1 MVGPLRR
8 SGPRCSVPQVQPRSI
23 RPWILVSAVWILPAV
38 LGSLDSLAQQGLAR
52 QPIHYRDV
60 LFSGIDW
67 LLYGLLTPFV
77 IALSRRFPLARPIRL
92 RNVAIH
98 VAFALL
104 FCFAWAGGGTLLKM
118 ALQPNSFDGGS
129 IGQFYVSWVFTTFP
143 FGAGVYFSI
152 VGVEHALRYFAEA
165 RDREAQVARLADQ
178 LSSARLAALQA
189 RLNPHFLFNSLNT
202 VNVLVR
208 DGENAAATRVIEQLS
223 DVLRTTL
230 GRTRDSEVSLDDELA
245 LVRQYL
251 AVEQARFS
259 DRLRPTIDV
268 PPSLLSAAV
277 PSFALQ
283 HLVEN
288 AIRHG
293 IARRSAA
300 GQIAVSARR
309 DGDVLEIEVR
319 DDGGGLTGEPPA
331 PGHGIENTRE
341 RLRTLYGDAATLE
354 LVPAPDQGAIAR
366 LRIPYREILLREA
379 RRDDDR

>member
-1 MVGPLRR
+1 M
-8 SGPRCSVPQVQPRSI
+8 QTRSI
-23 RPWILVSAVWILPAV
+23 RPWILVSTVWILPAI
-38 LGSLDSLAQQGLAR
+38 LGSLDSLAQQGIFG
-52 QPIHYRDV
+52 QPIRYRDV
-60 LFSGIDW
+60 LFSGLDW

-77 IALSRRFPLARPIRL
+77 IALSRRFPLARPTRP
-92 RNVAIH
+92 RNVAVH
-98 VAFALL
+98 VVFSIL

-118 ALQPNSFDGGS
+118 AIQPNSFGGS
-129 IGQFYVSWVFTTFP
+129 IGQFYLSWVFTTFP

-152 VGVEHALRYFAEA
+152 VGVEHALRYFGEA
-165 RDREAQVARLADQ
+165 RDREAQVARLSDQ
-178 LSSARLAALQA
+178 LNGARLAALQA

-208 DGENAAATRVIEQLS
+208 DGENVAATRVIEQLS
-223 DVLRTTL
+223 EVLRTTL
-230 GRTRDSEVSLDDELA
+230 DRTRDSEVSLDDELA
-245 LVRQYL
+245 LLRQYL
-251 AVEQARFS
+251 DVEQARFS

-268 PPSLLSAAV
+268 PPALLSAAV

-288 AIRHG
+288 AVRHG

-300 GQIAVSARR
+300 GRITVSARR
-309 DGDVLEIEVR
+309 DGNVLELSVR
-319 DDGGGLTGEPPA
+319 DDGGGLTGEPPM

-366 LRIPYREILLREA
+366 LRIPYREILLREV
-379 RRDDDR
+379 RRDDQH

>member
-1 MVGPLRR
+1 M
-8 SGPRCSVPQVQPRSI
+8 
-23 RPWILVSAVWILPAV
+23 
-38 LGSLDSLAQQGLAR
+38 AQQGLSGQR
-52 QPIHYRDV
+52 IQYRNV
-60 LFSGIDW
+60 LFGGIDW

-77 IALSRRFPLARPIRL
+77 IALSRRFPLARPTRP
-92 RNVAIH
+92 RNVGIH

-118 ALQPNSFDGGS
+118 ALQPNSFDGS
-129 IGQFYVSWVFTTFP
+129 IGAFYLSWVFTTFP

-152 VGVEHALRYFAEA
+152 VGVEHALRYFGEA

-178 LSSARLAALQA
+178 LSSARLAALEA

-208 DGENAAATRVIEQLS
+208 DGENTHATRVIEQLS
-223 DVLRTTL
+223 EVLRTTL

-245 LVRQYL
+245 LARQYL

-259 DRLRPTIDV
+259 DRLRPVIDV
-268 PPSLLSAAV
+268 PPELLSAAV

-283 HLVEN
+283 HLIEN
-288 AIRHG
+288 AVRHG
-293 IARRSAA
+293 IAQRSDA
-300 GQIAVSARR
+300 GRIEVSARR
-309 DGDVLEIEVR
+309 DGNVLELTVR
-319 DDGGGLTGEPPA
+319 DDGGGLTGAPPA
-331 PGHGIENTRE
+331 SGHGIENTRE

-354 LVPAPDQGAIAR
+354 LVPAPDHGTIAR

-379 RRDDDR
+379 RPDDDQ

>member
-1 MVGPLRR
+1 
-8 SGPRCSVPQVQPRSI
+8 VQTPSI
-23 RPWILVSAVWILPAV
+23 RPPPWIVVSTIWILPAV
-38 LGSLDSLAQQGLAR
+38 LGSLDSLAQQGLFGETIRYR
-52 QPIHYRDV
+52 QV
-60 LFSGIDW
+60 LFNGLDW
-67 LLYGLLTPFV
+67 LLYGVLTPFV
-77 IALSRRFPLARPIRL
+77 IVLSRRFPLAHPIRA

-104 FCFAWAGGGTLLKM
+104 FCLAWAGGGTLLRM
-118 ALQPNSFDGGS
+118 ALLPNSFDGS
-129 IGQFYVSWVFTTFP
+129 IGRFYLSWVFTTFP

-165 RDREAQVARLADQ
+165 RDREAQVSRLSNQ
-178 LSSARLAALQA
+178 LTGARLAALEA

-208 DGENAAATRVIEQLS
+208 DGENVAATRVIEQLS

-230 GRTRDSEVSLDDELA
+230 DRSRASEVSLEDELA
-245 LVRQYL
+245 SLRQYL

-268 PPSLLSAAV
+268 PPELLSAAV

-288 AIRHG
+288 AVRHG

-300 GQIAVSARR
+300 GRIAVSARR
-309 DGDVLEIEVR
+309 DGAMLELTVR
-319 DDGGGLTGEPPA
+319 DDGGGLTGTPQQA
-331 PGHGIENTRE
+331 GGHGIENTRE
-341 RLRTLYGDAATLE
+341 RLRTLYGDAATVE

-366 LRIPYREILLREA
+366 LRIPYRDIVVDEGRT
-379 RRDDDR
+379 DDTQ

>member
-1 MVGPLRR
+1 MPT
-8 SGPRCSVPQVQPRSI
+8 RSI
-23 RPWILVSAVWILPAV
+23 RPPPWILVSAIWILPAI
-38 LGSLDSLAQQGLAR
+38 LGSLDSLAQQGLVGEKIQYR
-52 QPIHYRDV
+52 QV
-60 LFSGIDW
+60 LFNGLDW
-67 LLYGLLTPFV
+67 LLYGLLTPIV
-77 IALSRRFPLARPIRL
+77 IVLSRRFPLARPIRA
-92 RNVAIH
+92 RNVGVH
-98 VAFALL
+98 VIFALL
-104 FCFAWAGGGTLLKM
+104 LCLAWAGGGTLLRM
-118 ALQPNSFDGGS
+118 ALLPDSFGGS

-165 RDREAQVARLADQ
+165 REREAQVARLSDQ
-178 LSSARLAALQA
+178 LTGARLAALEA
-189 RLNPHFLFNSLNT
+189 HVNPHFLFNSLNT

-208 DGENAAATRVIEQLS
+208 DGESAAATRVIEQLS

-230 GRTRDSEVSLDDELA
+230 DRTRASEVSLDDELA
-245 LVRQYL
+245 LLRQYL

-268 PPSLLSAAV
+268 PPDLLSAAV

-288 AIRHG
+288 AVRHG

-300 GQIAVSARR
+300 ARIAVSARR
-309 DGDVLEIEVR
+309 DANMLELVVQ
-319 DDGGGLTGEPPA
+319 DDGGGLTGEPPPIGRRA
-331 PGHGIENTRE
+331 GHGIENTRE

-354 LVPAPDQGAIAR
+354 LVAAPDHGAIAR

-379 RRDDDR
+379 RGDGAR

>member
-1 MVGPLRR
+1 
-8 SGPRCSVPQVQPRSI
+8 VQKRSI
-23 RPWILVSAVWILPAV
+23 RPWILVSAVWILPAI
-38 LGSLDSLAQQGLAR
+38 LGSLDSLAQQGLSG
-52 QPIHYRDV
+52 QPIHFRDV
-60 LFSGIDW
+60 LFNGLDW

-77 IALSRRFPLARPIRL
+77 IALSRRFPLARPVRP

-98 VAFALL
+98 IVFSIL

-118 ALQPNSFDGGS
+118 ALQPNTFERGS
-129 IGQFYVSWVFTTFP
+129 IAEFYVSWVFTTFP

-165 RDREAQVARLADQ
+165 REREAQVARLADQ
-178 LSSARLAALQA
+178 LTSARLAALEA

-208 DGENAAATRVIEQLS
+208 DGENVAATRVIEQLS

-245 LVRQYL
+245 LARQYL

-259 DRLRPTIDV
+259 DRLRPAIDV
-268 PPSLLSAAV
+268 PAELLSAAV

-283 HLVEN
+283 HLIEN
-288 AIRHG
+288 AVRHG
-293 IARRSAA
+293 VARRSAA
-300 GQIAVSARR
+300 GRIDVSARR
-309 DGDVLEIEVR
+309 DGEVLEITVR

-354 LVPAPDQGAIAR
+354 LIPAPGHGTVAR

-379 RRDDDR
+379 RSDDH